1 MLEVGWSEILVI
13 ALILIIV
20 VGPKDLPPM
29 LRTFGRMASR
39 LRGMAN
45 EFKGQFDQALREAEL
60 DDVRKG
66 LSEVNKLNPTNS
78 LRDAINPIR
87 KLGED
92 IKSDLRKASDMNT
105 PAATSSVTADAAI
118 ADEKAAEPA
127 AEDIGLA
134 DIIPDLAGPS
144 AKPGEAVAP
153 PLMQAAVA
161 PVVPPV
167 AQKAAEPT
175 PATQPYVPHV
185 VETPKPKATRKKVA
199 ALEAAP
205 EAAVASPAEPKTRK
219 APVKTKDAAI
229 AAVATEAAA
238 KKPASRKKPVVSE
251 VALEAVADDA
261 AKPKRTAPR
270 KKIDKAVDDQAG
282 EA

>member
-29 LRTFGRMASR
+29 LRTFGRMAAR

-45 EFKGQFDQALREAEL
+45 EFKGQFDQAIREAEL

-66 LSEVNKLNPTNS
+66 LGEVSKLNPTNS

-105 PAATSSVTADAAI
+105 PAAASPVTEGSSTDSVTETAPADPLVAS
-118 ADEKAAEPA
+118 EPA
-127 AEDIGLA
+127 
-134 DIIPDLAGPS
+134 
-144 AKPGEAVAP
+144 

-167 AQKAAEPT
+167 AETAAT
-175 PATQPYVPHV
+175 PAADSQPYVPHV
-185 VETPKPKATRKKVA
+185 AETPKPARKKVA
-199 ALEAAP
+199 ALDAAP
-205 EAAVASPAEPKTRK
+205 DAAVASPAEPKTRK
-219 APVKTKDAAI
+219 APVKTRDAAI
-229 AAVATEAAA
+229 AAVAAEASA
-238 KKPASRKKPVVSE
+238 KKPASRRKPVVSE
-251 VALEAVADDA
+251 VALDTVAADEASPKRAAARKKAGKAADD
-261 AKPKRTAPR
+261 T
-270 KKIDKAVDDQAG
+270 AG

>member
-66 LSEVNKLNPTNS
+66 LSEVNKLNPTNT

-92 IKSDLRKASDMNT
+92 IKSDLRKASDMST
-105 PAATSSVTADAAI
+105 PAAATTTEAATAE
-118 ADEKAAEPA
+118 EKAEEPA
-127 AEDIGLA
+127 AVETADDLGLA
-134 DIIPDLAGPS
+134 NAVSDVSVPD
-144 AKPGEAVAP
+144 AKPSQPLAAP
-153 PLMQAAVA
+153 VMQAGVA
-161 PVVPPV
+161 PVVPPG
-167 AQKAAEPT
+167 ADKPATATPPASANTADASADKAASVARKPDGST
-175 PATQPYVPHV
+175 SAAT
-185 VETPKPKATRKKVA
+185 VA
-199 ALEAAP
+199 A
-205 EAAVASPAEPKTRK
+205 PAEPKTKK
-219 APVKTKDAAI
+219 APVRTKDAAI

-238 KKPASRKKPVVSE
+238 KKTSSRKKPTASE
-251 VALEAVADDA
+251 VALEADA
-261 AKPKRTAPR
+261 AAVEAKPKRTR
-270 KKIDKAVDDQAG
+270 KKTEKAGDA
-282 EA
+282 